1 VTAVPHPAPVV
12 EPSTERLLAQAAA
25 RIEALERRRRADHD
39 DFDTHFAW
47 IAGASLSPDPVPDWS
62 EWLIDGPVGFWPLIN
77 DLLDVSGND
86 HHLVLS
92 SGSYVVTGGLT
103 GIAEFTTGLS
113 LASGSDWTVEATIN
127 CNVDDFA
134 IYGFGEVVVA
144 DGDEPGPGAGLTA
157 SGGSGG
163 GPLRFG
169 ARATSGPTTAAPYE
183 GTSVPHALAITYSGG
198 VTKLYVDGLL
208 VDTIT
213 GGSGATGG
221 AFRFGGFGTAI
232 VFPQRKSYVAIY
244 PTALTADRIAV
255 HALGA

>member
-1 VTAVPHPAPVV
+1 MTAVPHPAPVV

-47 IAGASLSPDPVPDWS
+47 IAGSSLSPEPEPDWS
-62 EWLIDGPVGFWPLIN
+62 GWLVDGPAAFWPLVN

-86 HHLVLS
+86 HHLIPLT
-92 SGSYVVTGGLT
+92 GSYAISGGLT
-103 GIAEFTTGLS
+103 GDAEFTTGVS
-113 LASGSDWTVEATIN
+113 LTSGSDWTVEAVVN
-127 CNVDDFA
+127 CNVDDYSIGTLGEA
-134 IYGFGEVVVA
+134 IVV

-163 GPLRFG
+163 YPLRFG
-169 ARATSGPTTAAPYE
+169 ARATSGPTAAAPYE
-183 GTSVPHALAITYSGG
+183 GTSVPHAVAVAYSGG

-208 VDTIT
+208 VDTVA
-213 GGSGATGG
+213 GGGGATGTV
-221 AFRFGGFGTAI
+221 FRFGGFGTAT

-244 PTALTADRIAV
+244 PTALTADRIAA
-255 HALGA
+255 HAVGV

>member
-1 VTAVPHPAPVV
+1 MTAVPHPAPVV

-169 ARATSGPTTAAPYE
+169 ARD
-183 GTSVPHALAITYSGG
+183 V
-198 VTKLYVDGLL
+198 
-208 VDTIT
+208 
-213 GGSGATGG
+213 GAD
-221 AFRFGGFGTAI
+221 
-232 VFPQRKSYVAIY
+232 
-244 PTALTADRIAV
+244 DRRPLRGD
-255 HALGA
+255 LGAPRPRHHLLRWCDEALRGRPPRRHHHRW